1 MCRKLELVWG
11 RDNCALNQDG
21 DLLNTNQF
29 CTQYDSN
36 SHLLLLGF
44 HGAANEGYNSHLLVL
59 VLTMLQSQLYDMDM
73 CTKICRY
80 VVCMHV
86 CVCSICMCTV
96 CGVIQGKP
104 PLIANKIIMQVRHY
118 SLHSPFTLHTQ
129 RNTGV

>member
-21 DLLNTNQF
+21 DLLNTNHF
-29 CTQYDSN
+29 CTHYDSN

-73 CTKICRY
+73 CTNIL
-80 VVCMHV
+80 
-86 CVCSICMCTV
+86 SV
-96 CGVIQGKP
+96 CGVYAC
-104 PLIANKIIMQVRHY
+104 LCMQHMHVY
-118 SLHSPFTLHTQ
+118 SMWCDS
-129 RNTGV
+129 G